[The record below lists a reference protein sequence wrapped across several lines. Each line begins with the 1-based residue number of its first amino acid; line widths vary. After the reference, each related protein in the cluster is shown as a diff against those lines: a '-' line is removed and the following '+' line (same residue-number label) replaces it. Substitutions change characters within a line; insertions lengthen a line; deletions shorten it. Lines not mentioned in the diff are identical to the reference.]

1 MRRWDQFIDPES
13 RISLYKVC
21 VTTVP
26 GNCTVTKYIDVGM
39 DVSFTIHELN
49 LLHGESY
56 FAIVKGTNHIGMSS
70 EMATNQI
77 LIDST
82 PPVLKYPDN
91 GLINTTRENPTGNI
105 SVHQGLQFPT
115 KTTIQGS
122 DHVRFKCT
130 EELLTADWDEFEDP
144 ESQLERYD
152 WCVGT
157 SQAQCDVLTLRS
169 VEKRSNGADITNR
182 ISSGTLLFATVYAI
196 NGVGL
201 KARLVSEHC
210 KVISVAPM
218 VVEVIDIPASNG
230 TTLSDID
237 WKSMTQSLS
246 LRWEIFGRYF
256 EDISRFH
263 IQVAITQ
270 PSSNLSLPQ
279 IDSARSWRSEPL
291 VHDFMDVLKWQR
303 NVTLQGVTLEP
314 WERYREVVRVWNEG
328 GIYSDSASDGLRIEP
343 AAPPERGL
351 FLSDKAAKQEPQ
363 RWLPDLRLPTVNESA
378 LDSEIRYISSPGE
391 VELIVR
397 SGLNDSSNRTAF
409 ILDHNLFSPTKEF
422 KIIVQRVASDTN
434 ETNTTEELRVMEVF
448 PGFADPDGPCCTRRP
463 LDPQSL
469 FSDTHFKTTMPSY
482 HFGVSIARLPN
493 DHFAVGSADK
503 AFVLPLRNRAASH
516 ITLLDDIVGSP
527 TSPIIVVSHGKRSAF
542 FANGKAYI
550 YQSEVIDTG
559 DLELTKTA
567 VLGNCKTVSTY
578 ICATNNKWADNVKHA
593 IAINQN
599 TIAMTG
605 INSSTNASVVGVFQ
619 ERNGTWWF
627 AQALRRGK
635 SDSDFGL
642 SLTLNA
648 RILAVATGE
657 GKNSCI
663 SVYSVESFTLH
674 LTICMSELEDNTG
687 SLSLYLT
694 ETDALIMVSKDSKSL
709 KVLQLSISSKSYKNV
724 CHLDFTP
731 NERLSGYL
739 DVSARD
745 GSFIIALGMQTLDG
759 RDGVQLVG
767 FHGIYSDLDL
777 EKCANL
783 GRVVARESGFRVDDG
798 IPRTSVSFD
807 NDTVLFGAPN
817 VVTWPG
823 QGEDSGTGRVYV
835 ATYCPTNHVRVRVSQ
850 IKEIGSVRC
859 VPCEAGQKSFGGFLE
874 MCSDCEG
881 MSCSKPQSDD
891 PFSFK
896 SSICDSF
903 SCPSGSMVNNST
915 NGMNFSFPND
925 SFLVPGPE
933 NLYTIQLLETTRA
946 YLSTSSLSESFV
958 IDPTSPEPG
967 IVYDGLGSDPNTNCS
982 DNSTFGEDSQC
993 STRSFEETDVDYTN
1007 NTREV
1012 HARWLDFLDEESD
1025 IVEYFW
1031 CVGSKPMTDDIRQ
1044 CESTGLRP
1052 NGSHYGLNFG
1062 QGDSYYV
1069 TVVACNGARRC
1080 SAAHSD
1086 GVTID
1091 TTPPVMN
1098 YVRDGIMGPDMDFQV
1113 KKRLMICHTNSPCNS
1128 CQNPSHTFRV
1138 LLSRSC

>member
-39 DVSFTIHELN
+39 DISFTIHELN

-91 GLINTTRENPTGNI
+91 GLINTIRENPTGNI
-105 SVHQGLQFPT
+105 SIHQGLQFLT

-237 WKSMTQSLS
+237 WKSMAQSLS

-256 EDISRFH
+256 EDLSRFH

-279 IDSARSWRSEPL
+279 IDSAKSWRSEPL
-291 VHDFMDVLKWQR
+291 VQDFMDVLKWQR

-527 TSPIIVVSHGKRSAF
+527 TSPIIVVSHGNRSAF
-542 FANGKAYI
+542 FTNGKAYI

-859 VPCEAGQKSFGGFLE
+859 VPCEAGQKSFGGFVE

-1113 KKRLMICHTNSPCNS
+1113 KKEVDDMSYQFTL
-1128 CQNPSHTFRV
+1128 
-1138 LLSRSC
+1138 

>member
-39 DVSFTIHELN
+39 DISFTIHELN

-105 SVHQGLQFPT
+105 SIHQGLQFLT

-169 VEKRSNGADITNR
+169 VEKRSNGEDITNR

-237 WKSMTQSLS
+237 WKSMAQSLS

-279 IDSARSWRSEPL
+279 IDAAKSWRSEPL
-291 VHDFMDVLKWQR
+291 VQDFMDVLKWQR
-303 NVTLQGVTLEP
+303 NVTIQGVTLEP

-397 SGLNDSSNRTAF
+397 SGLSDSSNRTAF

-527 TSPIIVVSHGKRSAF
+527 TSPIIVVSHGNRSAF

-550 YQSEVIDTG
+550 YQSEVINTG
-559 DLELTKTA
+559 DLKLTKTA

-593 IAINQN
+593 IAISQN

-767 FHGIYSDLDL
+767 FHGIYTDLDL
-777 EKCANL
+777 EKCVNL

-859 VPCEAGQKSFGGFLE
+859 VPCEAGQKSFGGFVE

-958 IDPTSPEPG
+958 IDPTSPETG

-993 STRSFEETDVDYTN
+993 STRNFEETDVDYTN

-1062 QGDSYYV
+1062 QGDYYYV

-1113 KKRLMICHTNSPCNS
+1113 KKEVDDMSYQFTL
-1128 CQNPSHTFRV
+1128 
-1138 LLSRSC
+1138 

>member
-39 DVSFTIHELN
+39 DISFTIHELN

-105 SVHQGLQFPT
+105 SIHQGLQFLT

-237 WKSMTQSLS
+237 WKSMAQSLS

-279 IDSARSWRSEPL
+279 IDSAKSWRSEPL
-291 VHDFMDVLKWQR
+291 VQDFMDVLKWQR

-527 TSPIIVVSHGKRSAF
+527 TSPIIVVSHGNRSAF

-593 IAINQN
+593 IAISQN
-599 TIAMTG
+599 TIALTG

-694 ETDALIMVSKDSKSL
+694 ETDALIMVSKDSNSL

-767 FHGIYSDLDL
+767 FHGIYTDLDL
-777 EKCANL
+777 EKCVNL

-859 VPCEAGQKSFGGFLE
+859 VPCEAGQKSFGGFVE

-958 IDPTSPEPG
+958 IDPTSPETG

-1113 KKRLMICHTNSPCNS
+1113 KKEVDDMSYQFTL
-1128 CQNPSHTFRV
+1128 
-1138 LLSRSC
+1138 

>member
-39 DVSFTIHELN
+39 DISFTIHELN

-105 SVHQGLQFPT
+105 SIHQGLQFLT

-169 VEKRSNGADITNR
+169 VEKRSNGEDITNR

-237 WKSMTQSLS
+237 WKSMAQSLS

-279 IDSARSWRSEPL
+279 IDAAKSWRSEPL
-291 VHDFMDVLKWQR
+291 VQDFMDVLKWQR
-303 NVTLQGVTLEP
+303 NVTIQGVTLEP

-397 SGLNDSSNRTAF
+397 SGLSDSSNRTAF

-527 TSPIIVVSHGKRSAF
+527 TSPIIVISHGNRSAF

-550 YQSEVIDTG
+550 YQSEVNDTG

-567 VLGNCKTVSTY
+567 VLGNCKTVSTD

-593 IAINQN
+593 IAMNQN
-599 TIAMTG
+599 TVAMTG

-767 FHGIYSDLDL
+767 FHGIYTDLDL
-777 EKCANL
+777 EKCVNL

-903 SCPSGSMVNNST
+903 SCPSGSTVNNST

-958 IDPTSPEPG
+958 IDPTSPETG

-993 STRSFEETDVDYTN
+993 STRNFEETDVDYTN

-1113 KKRLMICHTNSPCNS
+1113 KKEVDDMSYQFTL
-1128 CQNPSHTFRV
+1128 
-1138 LLSRSC
+1138 

>member
-201 KARLVSEHC
+201 KARLVSEYC

-378 LDSEIRYISSPGE
+378 LDSEMRYISSPGE

-469 FSDTHFKTTMPSY
+469 FSDTHFKTTMQI
-482 HFGVSIARLPN
+482 G
-493 DHFAVGSADK
+493 
-503 AFVLPLRNRAASH
+503 RASC
-516 ITLLDDIVGSP
+516 
-527 TSPIIVVSHGKRSAF
+527 R
-542 FANGKAYI
+542 
-550 YQSEVIDTG
+550 
-559 DLELTKTA
+559 
-567 VLGNCKTVSTY
+567 
-578 ICATNNKWADNVKHA
+578 
-593 IAINQN
+593 
-599 TIAMTG
+599 
-605 INSSTNASVVGVFQ
+605 
-619 ERNGTWWF
+619 ER
-627 AQALRRGK
+627 
-635 SDSDFGL
+635 
-642 SLTLNA
+642 
-648 RILAVATGE
+648 V
-657 GKNSCI
+657 
-663 SVYSVESFTLH
+663 
-674 LTICMSELEDNTG
+674 
-687 SLSLYLT
+687 
-694 ETDALIMVSKDSKSL
+694 
-709 KVLQLSISSKSYKNV
+709 
-724 CHLDFTP
+724 
-731 NERLSGYL
+731 
-739 DVSARD
+739 
-745 GSFIIALGMQTLDG
+745 
-759 RDGVQLVG
+759 
-767 FHGIYSDLDL
+767 
-777 EKCANL
+777 
-783 GRVVARESGFRVDDG
+783 
-798 IPRTSVSFD
+798 
-807 NDTVLFGAPN
+807 
-817 VVTWPG
+817 
-823 QGEDSGTGRVYV
+823 
-835 ATYCPTNHVRVRVSQ
+835 
-850 IKEIGSVRC
+850 
-859 VPCEAGQKSFGGFLE
+859 
-874 MCSDCEG
+874 
-881 MSCSKPQSDD
+881 
-891 PFSFK
+891 
-896 SSICDSF
+896 
-903 SCPSGSMVNNST
+903 
-915 NGMNFSFPND
+915 
-925 SFLVPGPE
+925 
-933 NLYTIQLLETTRA
+933 
-946 YLSTSSLSESFV
+946 
-958 IDPTSPEPG
+958 
-967 IVYDGLGSDPNTNCS
+967 
-982 DNSTFGEDSQC
+982 
-993 STRSFEETDVDYTN
+993 
-1007 NTREV
+1007 
-1012 HARWLDFLDEESD
+1012 
-1025 IVEYFW
+1025 
-1031 CVGSKPMTDDIRQ
+1031 
-1044 CESTGLRP
+1044 
-1052 NGSHYGLNFG
+1052 
-1062 QGDSYYV
+1062 
-1069 TVVACNGARRC
+1069 
-1080 SAAHSD
+1080 
-1086 GVTID
+1086 
-1091 TTPPVMN
+1091 
-1098 YVRDGIMGPDMDFQV
+1098 
-1113 KKRLMICHTNSPCNS
+1113 
-1128 CQNPSHTFRV
+1128 
-1138 LLSRSC
+1138 

>member
-39 DVSFTIHELN
+39 DISFTIHELN

-105 SVHQGLQFPT
+105 SIHQGLQFLT

-237 WKSMTQSLS
+237 WKSMAQSLS

-279 IDSARSWRSEPL
+279 IDSAKSWRSEPL
-291 VHDFMDVLKWQR
+291 VQDFMDVLKWQR

-527 TSPIIVVSHGKRSAF
+527 TSPIIVISHGNRSAF

-550 YQSEVIDTG
+550 YQSEVNDTG

-567 VLGNCKTVSTY
+567 VLGNCKTVSTD

-593 IAINQN
+593 IAMNQN
-599 TIAMTG
+599 TVAMTG

-674 LTICMSELEDNTG
+674 LTICMSELENNTG

-767 FHGIYSDLDL
+767 FHGIYTDLDL
-777 EKCANL
+777 KKCVNL

-958 IDPTSPEPG
+958 IDQTSPEPG

-1113 KKRLMICHTNSPCNS
+1113 KKEVDDMSYQFTL
-1128 CQNPSHTFRV
+1128 
-1138 LLSRSC
+1138 